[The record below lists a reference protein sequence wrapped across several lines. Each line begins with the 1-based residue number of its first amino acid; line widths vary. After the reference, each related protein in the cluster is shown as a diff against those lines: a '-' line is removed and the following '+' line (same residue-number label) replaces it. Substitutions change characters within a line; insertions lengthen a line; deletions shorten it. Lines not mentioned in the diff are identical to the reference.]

1 MSISKNSHLKENG
14 RSPSSSTVDGSLS
27 SRRSTGSVT
36 LDDVAKLAG
45 VSPITVSRV
54 LNHPGKVAAKTLER
68 VQQAI
73 ERTGY
78 VPNLLAGGLASR
90 RSRLIAAI
98 IPSISNSVYA
108 ETIQFFTERLL
119 DFGYQVLL
127 GESGYDEL
135 REEKLISAILSRRPD
150 GVFLTGIN
158 HSASCRKI
166 LLTADIP
173 VVETWDLT
181 PTPLDVIVGFSH
193 EQVGRAVAR
202 FLDEKKYQRIGIVS
216 AADQRATIR
225 EKGFVDELRKL
236 GIDVAISPVPV
247 PTNFRLG
254 RVGLAHLLDN
264 GFRDGAVFFSS
275 DTLAQGGLE
284 EARSRGIAVPENLA
298 IIGFGDQPYAAYTC
312 PSLSTVR
319 FDRAEIGRRAADVL
333 LERIEGKPVQQ
344 NIIDVGF
351 SIVERETTRA
361 FS

>member
-1 MSISKNSHLKENG
+1 MAISRDGENKIKG
-14 RSPSSSTVDGSLS
+14 IRPPSSSQGEGSLV

-54 LNHPGKVAAKTLER
+54 LNHPDKVAPKTLER
-68 VQQAI
+68 VRQAI
-73 ERTGY
+73 ARTGY

-108 ETIQFFTERLL
+108 ETIQFFSDRLR

-202 FLDEKKYQRIGIVS
+202 FLYEKKYRKIGIVS
-216 AADQRATIR
+216 AADQRAAIR
-225 EKGFVDELRKL
+225 EKGFVDELKAL

-247 PTNFRLG
+247 PTNFQLG
-254 RVGLAHLLDN
+254 RTGLAYLLDN
-264 GFRDGAVFFSS
+264 GLSDGAVFFSS

-284 EARSRGIAVPENLA
+284 EARSRGIAVPGKLA
-298 IIGFGDQPYAAYTC
+298 IVGFGDQPYAAYTH

-319 FDRAEIGRRAADVL
+319 FDRAAIGRQAADVL
-333 LERIEGKPVQQ
+333 LDRIEGRDLSEHV
-344 NIIDVGF
+344 IDVGF
-351 SIVERETTRA
+351 SIIERETT
-361 FS
+361 